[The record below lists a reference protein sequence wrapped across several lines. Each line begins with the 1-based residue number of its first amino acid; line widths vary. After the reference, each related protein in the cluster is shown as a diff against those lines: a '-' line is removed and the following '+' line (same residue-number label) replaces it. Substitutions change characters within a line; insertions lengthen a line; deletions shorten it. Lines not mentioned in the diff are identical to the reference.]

1 VTRSRKVPPSPVAR
15 VSEVNLCFQSIS
27 TATDLGELLGGG
39 LHVLDRRGQAGEG
52 AGLLAVG
59 RSRSLGRLGEEGEVQ
74 SPAFGLV
81 GRRGGGVLA
90 SISDC
95 CVAGMDFGLTLVSR
109 ACSQSSKAL
118 LRDAVLMAPSLC
130 GVAWTCLW
138 RYTPDA
144 APLRAGFLFPIFV
157 MVMLSLDIA

>member
-1 VTRSRKVPPSPVAR
+1 M
-15 VSEVNLCFQSIS
+15 
-27 TATDLGELLGGG
+27 ATDLGELLGGG
-39 LHVLDRRGQAGEG
+39 LHVLDGRGQAGEG
-52 AGLLAVG
+52 ARLLAVG
-59 RSRSLGRLGEEGEVQ
+59 GSRSLGRLREEGKVQ